1 MVYVSNAKLRGVAI
15 KDEKGLTENLPGFF
29 VIMGYHK
36 GATKRMIGVY
46 TEVYP
51 WSLAKVLG
59 IPLSNLGTF
68 RGVPNGSR

>member
-1 MVYVSNAKLRGVAI
+1 RTIHPPAQNTQSPH
-15 KDEKGLTENLPGFF
+15 LPGFF